1 MKIVSPT
8 ELTLEA
14 LDCTKPC
21 GFLYWR
27 TSQSLY
33 DSNVQSES
41 YTGRLVGS
49 VSPMY
54 WTPREY
60 PVIWLRTRIPQ
71 ISVQQ
76 PELWSQSSDQALSL
90 TIQPGASYFT
100 SLSFGFPSVNWGDNT
115 LQIGVLRTKQH
126 WVYKMLSTMPGA

>member
-14 LDCTKPC
+14 LDCTKPR
-21 GFLYWR
+21 GILYWR
-27 TSQSLY
+27 TSPSLY

-41 YTGRLVGS
+41 YMGRLVGS
-49 VSPMY
+49 VSPNVLD
-54 WTPREY
+54 PKEY
-60 PVIWLRTRIPQ
+60 PMIPLRMRIPQ

-76 PELWSQSSDQALSL
+76 PELESIFRSNLVTYNSTWRKLLHFSELQ
-90 TIQPGASYFT
+90 
-100 SLSFGFPSVNWGDNT
+100 FPVCKLGDNT
-115 LQIGVLRTKQH
+115 IQLGVLRTKQH